1 MMVRLEARDRL
12 VQIVDWSAAVWAGL
26 VGGTVFFLMNLF
38 LTPAIIGGN
47 AWVQV
52 RLLASIVMGPKVL
65 APPATFDPGA
75 LFAALA
81 TNFALAIVFALVVAW
96 VLHRWG
102 LIIGI
107 VGGALLG
114 LALYLVVFYSLTW
127 FFPQFFAMNG
137 RGYLLSHVVFGAVV
151 GGVYEALEVERFE
164 PASESPRREG

>member
-38 LTPAIIGGN
+38 LTPALVGGN

-65 APPATFDPGA
+65 APPATFDAGA

-102 LIIGI
+102 LIVGI
-107 VGGALLG
+107 LGGALLG